1 MTLHD
6 DTSTIGVVSN
16 SSNSS
21 KLPLWSKEVN
31 VEIWFERFELSVE
44 KHKIKEEEWTREAF
58 LVMYE
63 EAYTLAKNLRI
74 SIKTDYN
81 TAREKLCFGL
91 IKRVS
96 RMEYQQEF
104 NARCQKEGENA
115 EDYSDD
121 LRRLVNFHIST
132 RKGRESDILLVKD
145 SENFSNV
152 LGLDGIKALKLD
164 LNKIFQC
171 NHICNLNLTNL
182 TREITSQYR
191 RLFDESRLGTSKYF
205 KAILHLKKDSTRK
218 FSKTRSITYALYHM
232 VKEELNRLVQK
243 GTIEQ
248 VETNEWSFPMVVVPK
263 PNGDLRICVDL
274 RAGLNCQLD
283 IEQYPIATM

>member
-121 LRRLVNFHIST
+121 LRRLVNHRHLEVSETLKMRCYAIIS
-132 RKGRESDILLVKD
+132 LM
-145 SENFSNV
+145 
-152 LGLDGIKALKLD
+152 A
-164 LNKIFQC
+164 
-171 NHICNLNLTNL
+171 
-182 TREITSQYR
+182 
-191 RLFDESRLGTSKYF
+191 
-205 KAILHLKKDSTRK
+205 
-218 FSKTRSITYALYHM
+218 
-232 VKEELNRLVQK
+232 
-243 GTIEQ
+243 
-248 VETNEWSFPMVVVPK
+248 
-263 PNGDLRICVDL
+263 
-274 RAGLNCQLD
+274 
-283 IEQYPIATM
+283 